1 MRRIFLPVL
10 ACLAAVATSAAA
22 TDNPQ
27 NIVIILADD
36 LAYADLG
43 YIYDQQSYPTA
54 NRVPT
59 PNIDSLKARGV
70 NFTNAYS
77 TSGLCAPSRAG
88 LLTGQHQCRW
98 GEEGNDNQEVPLS
111 RKTLGD
117 RMKTLGYA
125 TGMVGKWHLRNDD
138 AVAKETLPTYRG
150 FDMVFHPDW
159 NACYFGAPILDSRIN
174 RDAILPNADARRD
187 WVAATSTTPEPQ
199 YTTTMN
205 VDRACAFIREQSD
218 AAKPFFLYVAPNNAH
233 GATIPG
239 VNYSMTDYP
248 YKYVSQ
254 AYLDRVPKTIS
265 SVGNKE
271 RTVMA
276 AMLIALDDGVGKI
289 ESALRENLT
298 VNHNTMLV
306 FANDNGA
313 YQHYIDSK
321 AGVSPFSGGKSTVYE
336 GGLRVPLIIRWPAG
350 LMAQKGTTYSK
361 QVSLLDLYPTA
372 IAAAGGTVDPSWNLD
387 GVNLRP
393 AVTGETTAEPHPN
406 LYWRM
411 GDKQAMRQGK
421 WKYMSTIYGESLF
434 NLETDR
440 GERTNVASAN
450 PVKLAELR
458 ELWKAWSASMAPAIV
473 THPVAVAVDEG
484 QKATF
489 TVKAYGS
496 GAEEIRYQ
504 WFRNN
509 IKIDNAVQASYVI
522 QTALVVDNGAVFRVE
537 VSTSKG
543 TGSSRAAKLT
553 VKVPV
558 SKSALAQLDAGS
570 ANGADVFAGCK

>member
-1 MRRIFLPVL
+1 MAFRLSIL
-10 ACLAAVATSAAA
+10 ACLATATTCAAA
-22 TDNPQ
+22 TAAPQ
-27 NIVIILADD
+27 NVVIILADD

-111 RKTLGD
+111 RRTLGD
-117 RMKTLGYA
+117 RMKALGYA

-187 WVAATSTTPEPQ
+187 WVPATSTNPEPQ

-205 VDRACAFIREQSD
+205 IERACAFIREQSD
-218 AAKPFFLYVAPNNAH
+218 ASKPFFLYVAPNNAH

-239 VNYSMTDYP
+239 VTYSMTQHP
-248 YKYVSQ
+248 YKCVSQ
-254 AYLDRVPKTIS
+254 TYIDRVPAAIR
-265 SVGNKE
+265 SVGNME

-276 AMLIALDDGVGKI
+276 AMLIALDDGVGRI
-289 ESALRENLT
+289 ETELRKNLT
-298 VNHNTMLV
+298 VNHNTLLV
-306 FANDNGA
+306 FSNDNGA
-313 YQHYIDSK
+313 YQTYINSK
-321 AGVSPFSGGKSTVYE
+321 AGVTPFSGGKSTVHE

-350 LMAQKGTTYSK
+350 LMAQKGTTYAN

-372 IAAAGGTVDPSWNLD
+372 IAAAGGTVDPSWDLD
-387 GVNLRP
+387 GVDLRP
-393 AVTGETTAEPHPN
+393 FVAGQTTAEPHLN

-421 WKYMSTIYGESLF
+421 WKYMNTKHGESLF
-434 NLETDR
+434 DLEVDQ
-440 GERTNVASAN
+440 GEKKNVASAN
-450 PVKLAELR
+450 QTKLIELR
-458 ELWKAWSASMAPAIV
+458 ELWKTWSASMAPAIV
-473 THPVAVAVDEG
+473 THPVPVTVDEG
-484 QKATF
+484 MKATF

-509 IKIDNAVQASYVI
+509 TAIVGEVDASYVI
-522 QTALVVDNGAVFRVE
+522 TAAMAADNGASFRVE
-537 VSTSKG
+537 VSSSKG

-553 VKVPV
+553 VK
-558 SKSALAQLDAGS
+558 ALKAVVQLDADAAARPHVLVS
-570 ANGADVFAGCK
+570 CK